1 MLNIEIDGRQLQAEE
16 GEMLIEV
23 ADRAGIYIPR
33 FCYHKHL
40 SVAANCRMCLV
51 EVEKAPKPLPA
62 CATPVT
68 DGMKVFSRSEL
79 AMDAQKGTMEFLL
92 INHPLD
98 CPICDQGG
106 ECELQDLAVGY
117 GGDRS
122 RYTEEKRVVRDP
134 DLGPLVATEMTRCIH
149 CTRCVRF
156 GQEISGIREMGA
168 TGRGEHTTIGTYVQ
182 HAIGSE
188 LSGNII
194 DLCPVGAL
202 TSKPFKFAARSWEMA
217 DVASVAPHDC
227 AGSSI
232 RIQTLRGKVERV
244 LPLEN
249 NDINE
254 TWLSDRDRFSY
265 TAVNSGE
272 RLTVPR
278 IRKKGE
284 WQETD
289 WATALQSVAD
299 GLLQNVAKQ
308 GADKLAGIISPTS
321 TLEEFYL
328 FQKLL
333 RGLGSNNIDHRLK
346 LADSR
351 DDGRWASA
359 PALGMPIKELESL
372 DFVLLIGCNLRKE
385 QPILNHR
392 LRKAVLAGADVA
404 VINPYDYEFN
414 YPLSVRAVSSP
425 SGMLQSVANIIR
437 LLSDKL
443 GHDVPEDVIPWMDP
457 TRINQQHRALAD
469 RFADRNSKSAL
480 ILGQLAWLHEEG
492 AILRSMAK
500 TLADMAGVSLGFLP
514 EANGVA
520 AWQAGCTPFSEQDKG
535 LSVADMDAA
544 EIKTWLLFGVEP
556 ELDAAHGG
564 QLLAALN
571 DADIVVAITAFAS
584 AGESYADVQL
594 PAAMFAEN
602 AGTFVNCEGAAQ
614 TLSAATT
621 PPGDAREGWKI
632 LRALAGYLDLPGFDF
647 DTVSAIAAAVD
658 AAGAPSPGYGMG
670 SLSGYAKTEHAGG
683 ENLERI
689 RDSLIYRGDAILR
702 RCEPLQRTTDNP
714 PPAARINP
722 QQASRL
728 GLEQDAKVK
737 LMVDETS
744 VETPVVLDQRV
755 PEGCV
760 FLPIGY
766 LETAALPGSASVR
779 LVRS

>member
-23 ADRAGIYIPR
+23 ADRSGIYIPR

-40 SVAANCRMCLV
+40 SIAANCRMCLV

-68 DGMKVFSRSEL
+68 DGMKVFTRSEL

-156 GQEISGIREMGA
+156 GQEISGIQEMGA

-182 HAIGSE
+182 HSISSE

-254 TWLSDRDRFSY
+254 SWLSDRDRFSY
-265 TAVNSGE
+265 TAVNSE
-272 RLTVPR
+272 QRLTSPR
-278 IRKKGE
+278 IRTNGE
-284 WQETD
+284 WQDTD
-289 WATALQSVAD
+289 WATALQTLAD
-299 GLLQNVAKQ
+299 KLLQNVARY
-308 GADKLAGIISPTS
+308 GAGKLAGLISPTS

-346 LADSR
+346 LADSS
-351 DDGRWASA
+351 DDDQWAAA
-359 PALGMPIKELESL
+359 PALGMSISGLESL
-372 DFVLLIGCNLRKE
+372 DFALLIGSNFRKE

-392 LRKAVLAGADVA
+392 LRKAVLAGAEVA

-414 YPLSVRAVSSP
+414 YPLSVRAISSP

-443 GHDVPEDVIPWMDP
+443 GKDVPEAIIPWIDP
-457 TRINQQHRALAD
+457 TRISDKHRAMAEN
-469 RFADRNSKSAL
+469 FADANRKSAI

-492 AILRSMAK
+492 AVLRSLAK
-500 TLADMAGVSLGFLP
+500 ILADMAGVTLGFLP
-514 EANGVA
+514 EANSVA
-520 AWQAGCTPFSEQDKG
+520 AWQAGCTPFSEADKG
-535 LSVADMDAA
+535 LSVADMATA
-544 EIKTWLLFGVEP
+544 EIQAWLLFGVEP
-556 ELDAAHGG
+556 ELDAARSG
-564 QLLAALN
+564 QVQAALKH
-571 DADIVVAITAFAS
+571 ADFVACITEFAS
-584 AGESYADVQL
+584 VGESYADIQL
-594 PAAMFAEN
+594 PAAAFAEN
-602 AGTFVNCEGAAQ
+602 AGT
-614 TLSAATT
+614 
-621 PPGDAREGWKI
+621 
-632 LRALAGYLDLPGFDF
+632 
-647 DTVSAIAAAVD
+647 
-658 AAGAPSPGYGMG
+658 
-670 SLSGYAKTEHAGG
+670 
-683 ENLERI
+683 
-689 RDSLIYRGDAILR
+689 
-702 RCEPLQRTTDNP
+702 
-714 PPAARINP
+714 
-722 QQASRL
+722 
-728 GLEQDAKVK
+728 
-737 LMVDETS
+737 
-744 VETPVVLDQRV
+744 
-755 PEGCV
+755 
-760 FLPIGY
+760 
-766 LETAALPGSASVR
+766 
-779 LVRS
+779 

>member
-23 ADRAGIYIPR
+23 ADRSGIYIPR

-40 SVAANCRMCLV
+40 SIAANCRMCLV

-68 DGMKVFSRSEL
+68 DGMKVFTRSEL

-156 GQEISGIREMGA
+156 GQEISGIQEMGA

-182 HAIGSE
+182 HSISSE

-254 TWLSDRDRFSY
+254 SWLSDRDRFSY
-265 TAVNSGE
+265 TAVNSE
-272 RLTVPR
+272 QRLTSPR
-278 IRKKGE
+278 IRTNGE
-284 WQETD
+284 WQDTD
-289 WATALQSVAD
+289 WATALQTLAD
-299 GLLQNVAKQ
+299 KLLQNVARY
-308 GADKLAGIISPTS
+308 GAGKLAGLISPTS

-346 LADSR
+346 LADSS
-351 DDGRWASA
+351 DDDQWAAA
-359 PALGMPIKELESL
+359 PALGMSISGLESL
-372 DFVLLIGCNLRKE
+372 DFALLIGSNFRKE

-392 LRKAVLAGADVA
+392 LRKAVLAGAEVA

-414 YPLSVRAVSSP
+414 YPLSVRAISSP

-443 GHDVPEDVIPWMDP
+443 GKDVPEAIIPWIDP
-457 TRINQQHRALAD
+457 TRISDKHRAMAEN
-469 RFADRNSKSAL
+469 FADANRKSAI

-492 AILRSMAK
+492 AVLRSLAK
-500 TLADMAGVSLGFLP
+500 ILADMAGVTLGFLP
-514 EANGVA
+514 EANSVA
-520 AWQAGCTPFSEQDKG
+520 AWQAGCTPFSEADKG
-535 LSVADMDAA
+535 LSVADMATA
-544 EIKTWLLFGVEP
+544 EIQAWLLFGVEP
-556 ELDAAHGG
+556 ELDAAQGG
-564 QLLAALN
+564 QAQAALKH
-571 DADIVVAITAFAS
+571 ADFVACITEFAS
-584 AGESYADVQL
+584 VGESYADIQL
-594 PAAMFAEN
+594 PAAAFAEN
-602 AGTFVNCEGAAQ
+602 AGTFVNCEGKAQ
-614 TLSAATT
+614 AMSASTT

-632 LRALAGYLDLPGFDF
+632 LRALAGYLDLAGFDY
-647 DTVSAIAAAVD
+647 DSVSAISAAV
-658 AAGAPSPGYGMG
+658 AGPGASSSSYAEGY
-670 SLSGYAKTEHAGG
+670 LSGRSKADPADG
-683 ENLERI
+683 LERI
-689 RDSLIYRGDAILR
+689 RDSLIYRGDSIVR
-702 RCEPLQRTTDNP
+702 RSEPLQHTVDNLG
-714 PPAARINP
+714 PAARIHP
-722 QQASRL
+722 DQAAAL
-728 GLEQDAKVK
+728 GLEEDQKAKLAVDDDAWIDV
-737 LMVDETS
+737 
-744 VETPVVLDQRV
+744 PVTLDARV

-760 FLPIGY
+760 YLPIGY
-766 LETAALPGSASVR
+766 AETSSIPGSATLR